1 MKRILFITDNYFP
14 ENCAPALRIKAN
26 AEYLA
31 QEKYIVTVITTCPNF
46 PSGIPISPF
55 KNKIFSTQKMNDVK
69 IVRVWSYMAKN
80 EGILLRSIDFFSFF
94 ITSFLASLFIKFDL
108 VYTTSPQF
116 FTNLSGL
123 CIKYLRKNKIWIAEI
138 RDMWPDSIKVVMGIT
153 SESWIIKTLSKLEKK
168 TYLNANFVIPVSKNF
183 IMNIKEKEPKTL
195 FGPVIYNGFDENIF
209 TNKVEKKKISSHE
222 VVKLV
227 YIGNF
232 GSAQDLQTVIEGVC
246 LANKNLGIKI
256 FLDLYGQGIMLDNI
270 REYLKKNKIT
280 FIKIFSSI
288 NHISVC
294 ETYHKYDAA
303 IVPLDKDSLYD
314 DVIPSKIF
322 EIIGSNLWTISSV
335 RGEAL
340 SILRDYGRFIS
351 YRPNDKFSFEEAIKV
366 FQLSNNRNF
375 SDTKKNKQMRIKY
388 SRKFQAKKLKLFLDH
403 I

>member
-183 IMNIKEKEPKTL
+183 IMN
-195 FGPVIYNGFDENIF
+195 
-209 TNKVEKKKISSHE
+209 KKKFVIKNA
-222 VVKLV
+222 KL
-227 YIGNF
+227 
-232 GSAQDLQTVIEGVC
+232 
-246 LANKNLGIKI
+246 
-256 FLDLYGQGIMLDNI
+256 
-270 REYLKKNKIT
+270 
-280 FIKIFSSI
+280 
-288 NHISVC
+288 
-294 ETYHKYDAA
+294 
-303 IVPLDKDSLYD
+303 SL
-314 DVIPSKIF
+314 
-322 EIIGSNLWTISSV
+322 N
-335 RGEAL
+335 
-340 SILRDYGRFIS
+340 
-351 YRPNDKFSFEEAIKV
+351 
-366 FQLSNNRNF
+366 
-375 SDTKKNKQMRIKY
+375 
-388 SRKFQAKKLKLFLDH
+388 
-403 I
+403 